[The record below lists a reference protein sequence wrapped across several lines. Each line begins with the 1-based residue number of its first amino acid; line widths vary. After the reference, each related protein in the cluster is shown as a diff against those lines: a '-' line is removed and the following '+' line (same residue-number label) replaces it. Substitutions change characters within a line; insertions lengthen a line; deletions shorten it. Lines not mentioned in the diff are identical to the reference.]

1 MVASCSA
8 KRRPLLI
15 SLHFVWILS
24 AMLILL
30 SCGKEE
36 RPRQVLRSI
45 EWTRLG
51 ETSATQIRKIS
62 GQVKPV
68 DQTLLSFAVGGTV
81 EKVPVRLGDRVKKG
95 DILAE
100 LDKQPFELEV
110 RNGEAELKKAQASV
124 IERRANYE
132 RINALY
138 ESNNASK
145 AELDEGRA
153 SFDSAKSQV
162 KGAEAQ
168 LGLARRDLRK
178 TILRAPYSGVISVKK
193 IEPFMEIARG
203 KAIFGLDGEESGFEV
218 AAAVPE
224 TQVIRLSVGDQADVL
239 FPSLNNRTVRGVITE
254 IGTRSQTAST
264 YPVTVQL
271 REEFPELRAGMPA
284 EVAFRFTPR
293 KETSEHVGQGL
304 IIPYTALLFRSGN
317 QRFVFIYDEKTST
330 VKRTPV
336 RVIDVREND
345 AIIES
350 DSLKPGD
357 IIATTGTAFLSDEE
371 KVNLMKE

>member
-1 MVASCSA
+1 MVLPCSP
-8 KRRPLLI
+8 KRCPLPI
-15 SLHFVWILS
+15 SLHSVWILS
-24 AMLILL
+24 AMLMLL

-36 RPRQVLRSI
+36 RPQEVIRSI
-45 EWTRLG
+45 EWTRVG

-81 EKVPVRLGDRVKKG
+81 EKVQVRLGDRVKKG
-95 DILAE
+95 DVLAE
-100 LDKQPFELEV
+100 LDQQPFILAV
-110 RNGEAELKKAQASV
+110 RDSEAELSKTQAAV
-124 IERRANYE
+124 IERRENYE
-132 RINALY
+132 RIAALY

-145 AELDEGRA
+145 AELDEARA

-162 KGAEAQ
+162 RAAEAQ

-178 TILRAPYSGVISVKK
+178 TILRAPYRGVISVRK

-203 KAIFGLDGEESGFEV
+203 EAIFGLDGEESGFEV
-218 AAAVPE
+218 TAAVPE

-239 FPSLNNRTVRGVITE
+239 FPSLSNRRVRGVITE
-254 IGTRSQTAST
+254 IGTRSRTAST

-271 REEFPELRAGMPA
+271 KEEFPELRSGMPA
-284 EVAFRFTPR
+284 EVAFRFTTR
-293 KETSEHVGQGL
+293 KQTTEHVGQGF

-317 QRFVFIYDEKTST
+317 QRFVFVYDEKTAT

-336 RVIDVREND
+336 NVQDVREND

-350 DSLKPGD
+350 DSLESGD
-357 IIATTGTAFLSDEE
+357 IIATTGTAFLADGQ